1 MKAARNLQNA
11 LFRTLAFG
19 LLLSACEET
28 TAPTTPKVVPSTP
41 RFTQGS
47 GTTSSLLARGSF
59 GEAFKVKRES
69 NGWEAEVEVK
79 PDLDVAVQTILFQP
93 DAQSGWHRH
102 PGPVFILVKTGTMTF
117 YESDDLQCNPIIR
130 SAGQGF
136 LDTGEH
142 AHIARNESGA
152 MAENVVVYMAPPGAA
167 LRIDAPDPEN
177 PNCPF

>member
-1 MKAARNLQNA
+1 MKAVRRFRNA
-11 LFRTLAFG
+11 VFGTLAVG
-19 LLLSACEET
+19 LLLGACEET
-28 TAPTTPKVVPSTP
+28 SAPTTSPVIASSP

-47 GTTSSLLARGSF
+47 GTTSSLIARGSF

-69 NGWEAEVEVK
+69 NAWEAEVEVK
-79 PDLDVAVQTILFQP
+79 PDLDVAVQAILFP
-93 DAQSGWHRH
+93 PGSHSGWHRH
-102 PGPVFILVKTGTMTF
+102 PGPVFILVKSGTMTF
-117 YESDDLQCNPIIR
+117 YDSDDPGCSPIIR

-152 MAENVVVYMAPPGAA
+152 AAENVVVYFAPLGAA

-177 PNCPF
+177 PRCPF